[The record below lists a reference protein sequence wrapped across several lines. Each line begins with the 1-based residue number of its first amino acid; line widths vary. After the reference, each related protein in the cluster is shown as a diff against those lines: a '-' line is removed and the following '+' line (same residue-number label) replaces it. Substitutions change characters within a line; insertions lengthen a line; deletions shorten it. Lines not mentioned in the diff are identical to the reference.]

1 MDFLKKHYEKLLLA
15 LVVLGSVGL
24 LVYMPIVI
32 REDREEATRHIE
44 GARKVVPLPEQDLS
58 TQNQLVQ
65 RLGQPLA
72 LDLDSTNKLLN
83 PVEWQK
89 TQDGQLVRRENIGE
103 RALVVSKI
111 TPLYLMIV
119 LDKVETNE
127 LGARYSV
134 GVQHQAAAR
143 ASQQRLQHHYVSVGD
158 KNDTFQ
164 LVGVDGPADNP
175 QRLNLKLMDTGEAV
189 TLQGT
194 APYQRV
200 DGYSADLRYDPERKV
215 FANRRVGATISF
227 GGDDYIVVAIEAD
240 KVILSNQS
248 NQKRIEFKYSVVP

>member
-32 REDREEATRHIE
+32 RQDREEATRHIE
-44 GARKVVPLPEQDLS
+44 GTRKVAPLPEQDLS
-58 TQNQLVQ
+58 AQNQLVQ
-65 RLGQPLA
+65 RLGQPLT

-111 TPLYLMIV
+111 TPLYLLIV

-143 ASQQRLQHHYVSVGD
+143 ASQQRLQHHYVSIGD
-158 KNDTFQ
+158 KNDAFQ
-164 LVGVDGPADNP
+164 LVSVDGPADNP

-194 APYQRV
+194 TPYQRV
-200 DGYSADLRYDPERKV
+200 DGYSADLRYDPEHKV
-215 FANRRVGATISF
+215 FANRRVGSTISF

-248 NQKRIEFKYSVVP
+248 NQKRIEFKYAVAP

>member
-58 TQNQLVQ
+58 AQNQLVQ

-164 LVGVDGPADNP
+164 LVSVDGPADNP